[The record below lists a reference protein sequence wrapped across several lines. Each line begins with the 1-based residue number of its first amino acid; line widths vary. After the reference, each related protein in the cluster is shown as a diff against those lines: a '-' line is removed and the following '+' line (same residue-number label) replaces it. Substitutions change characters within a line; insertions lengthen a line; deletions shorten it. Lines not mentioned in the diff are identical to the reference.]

1 MLFLGIFVL
10 VPMFGMPTNPARSEL
25 AYYAYKYTTLTDV
38 LLMQFLTFL
47 VFDATCFC
55 LLFVN
60 KLRRAQTQWPQKT
73 TEVYN
78 KRLQLQTKLIHDWID
93 LDFVAKRTR
102 CIGSLIYFPFVLI
115 ALLIVSRS
123 TVFANY
129 APSIAILI
137 SLRNKSVYRF
147 CLRLYVV
154 AGGES
159 SAGHGQAKSDGWGHS
174 RKSFGRRRL
183 FAEQLETLLSRV
195 DQLKDGAFGPFIAA
209 TPRQGVAVPIEQCR
223 LDRSHRERN
232 ASRPLDRE
240 LSRCIPRYLTPLEPP
255 DV

>member
-1 MLFLGIFVL
+1 MWKKITSIFDFSLGRDPGAKGLPLNVEAAWQAYIGQERLWPRFCRAAIYTLGMLFLGIFVL

-38 LLMQFLTFL
+38 LLMQFLAFL

-60 KLRRAQTQWPQKT
+60 KLHRAQTQWPQKT

-78 KRLQLQTKLIHDWID
+78 KRLQLQTKLVHDWID

-102 CIGSLIYFPFVLI
+102 CIGCADLFSLCADRLADCLPQHNV
-115 ALLIVSRS
+115 RQ
-123 TVFANY
+123 
-129 APSIAILI
+129 
-137 SLRNKSVYRF
+137 LRPEYRHTHFTRNQSDCRF

-159 SAGHGQAKSDGWGHS
+159 SAGHGQAKSRRMRSFAQKLRTATAVS
-174 RKSFGRRRL
+174 RS
-183 FAEQLETLLSRV
+183 S
-195 DQLKDGAFGPFIAA
+195 
-209 TPRQGVAVPIEQCR
+209 
-223 LDRSHRERN
+223 
-232 ASRPLDRE
+232 
-240 LSRCIPRYLTPLEPP
+240 
-255 DV
+255 